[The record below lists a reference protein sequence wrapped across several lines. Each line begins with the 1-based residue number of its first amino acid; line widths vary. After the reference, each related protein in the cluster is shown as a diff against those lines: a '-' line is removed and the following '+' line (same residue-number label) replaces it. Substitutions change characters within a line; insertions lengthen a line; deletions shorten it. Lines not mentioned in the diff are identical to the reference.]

1 MSRIG
6 KKPVSIPKGVK
17 VAISG
22 RTVSIEGPKGKLS
35 IEHRPEVEVAWDE
48 SEAAITVTVPESRSE
63 DRFARAMWG
72 TTRALLQNMVKGVT
86 QGYEKKMEIVGVGWN
101 AALQGKQLKLSL
113 GYASPVMI
121 DIPSTV
127 SVAAEKQSVTITGA
141 DKQQVGMFAAK
152 LRATR
157 PPEPYNGK
165 GVKYADEVI
174 ARKEGKKFGS

>member
-6 KKPVSIPKGVK
+6 KKPISIPKGVK
-17 VAISG
+17 VAING
-22 RTVSIEGPKGKLS
+22 RTVAVEGPKGKL
-35 IEHRPEVEVAWDE
+35 EFELRPEVEVVWDE
-48 SEAAITVTVPESRSE
+48 SEAAISVNIDESRLE

-72 TTRALLQNMVKGVT
+72 TTRALIQNMVKGVT
-86 QGYEKKMEIVGVGWN
+86 EGYEKKLEIVGVGWN
-101 AALQGKQLKLSL
+101 SALQGKQLKLNL

-127 SVAAEKQSVTITGA
+127 SVTAEKQLVTITGA

-152 LRATR
+152 VRSMR

-165 GVKYADEVI
+165 GVKYANEVI